1 MSSSRVGTRPWLTSY
16 PPGQPSVVD
25 PDFTDMLTLFEVTV
39 GTSGKGDAIKYFD
52 GSLTFDQLDAR
63 SEAFAEHLVD
73 NGFAHGDRV
82 ALYLQNDPSFFI
94 ALLGAWKAGGAVVVI
109 NPMYRQREVSYLLK
123 DSAASMLVCLDEL
136 YESVIAEVLREGDT
150 QVRHVVVTSPRDDQ
164 TRDDARVLPP
174 QTPVDGVVR
183 FRDVTAAPHLTLQP
197 HRPDGD
203 ELAVLMY
210 TSGTTG
216 RPKGAMITHRSLA
229 FSSQT
234 YRDWI
239 GLNSEDRILGVAPL
253 FHITGLVG
261 HLGVGL
267 LTGAAVI
274 LNHRFEPTVLLELI
288 REHRPTFTVGSITV
302 FNNLSSRPDISLDDF
317 SSFRYV
323 FSGGAPIAPML
334 RDRIR
339 ARTGIV
345 LHNLYGMTETTSP
358 AIGVP
363 LGNEGREDP
372 VSGALSIGVPVFNT
386 NVRIVDEN
394 RRELP
399 VGEIGEIVISGP
411 QVISAYWQRP
421 EESAEKIVNGEIAT
435 GDVGV
440 MDADGW
446 FYLIDRKT
454 DMIIASGYKV
464 WPREVEDVL
473 YSHLAVREAAV
484 VGVPDQYRGETVKA
498 VISLKPGTSCTA
510 EELIEFCKSR
520 MAAYKYPRLVQFRD
534 DLPKAATGKILR
546 RELRTESEQQSTD
559 GT

>member
-1 MSSSRVGTRPWLTSY
+1 
-16 PPGQPSVVD
+16 
-25 PDFTDMLTLFEVTV
+25 MLTLFEVTV